1 MFKQKILFL
10 DIYKK
15 ENFRINKD
23 VNGGFGTGNNYVG
36 GFFTRFLA
44 KYQKES
50 IFWPPIYLAS
60 SMGVAESLGHYC
72 EYSTNLKDAKNLFEI
87 FILSSSIVACETE
100 IMAIKFLRE
109 FRVPILVIGPF
120 ASTCPEKYV
129 QNGANVLIG
138 EPDTALFTNPEILNQ
153 LGTQAK
159 KIYPS
164 KQISKIENLPLP
176 SWKKIFSH
184 KKCVM
189 GFLGTGYS
197 LPIYAS
203 RGCPYSCFN
212 YCTYPLQQGRNL
224 RNDSIDKL
232 IDNIEFYIK
241 ELNVKSFLFRDPVFT
256 INRKRVIDI
265 CKEIIKRNIK
275 IVWGAELHLKDID
288 NELANIMAKAGLRVV
303 FVGIESI
310 NPESIKKT
318 KRQNTPQDKQKNSI
332 RILEKNGISVKAMF
346 IFGFPGDNL
355 NNALKTIKY
364 ALTLPIT
371 YLQFSVFT
379 PYPGTPIFSEYK
391 DKITAKNYEE
401 FTQWRLVFNHENLN
415 NNQIKYLLN
424 KSYKTFYSSIF
435 RLIKIFYRILKIE
448 IRKNFGLF

>member
-1 MFKQKILFL
+1 MSNLRILFL
-10 DIYKK
+10 DIYKN
-15 ENFRINKD
+15 EGFRINKD

-36 GFFTRFLA
+36 GIFTKLLA

-60 SMGVAESLGHYC
+60 TMGVAESLGHKCKYT
-72 EYSTNLKDAKNLFEI
+72 TNIKDANYNFDI

-100 IMAIKFLRE
+100 IKAIRFLRN

-120 ASTCPEKYV
+120 ASTCPKKYNE
-129 QNGANVLIG
+129 NGANVLIG
-138 EPDTALFTNPEILNQ
+138 EPDTSLLTNPKILKE
-153 LGTQAK
+153 LKTKGDI
-159 KIYPS
+159 IYPS
-164 KQISKIENLPLP
+164 NIPALIEELPLP
-176 SWKKIFSH
+176 SWAEIFRH

-189 GFLGTGYS
+189 GFLGSGYS
-197 LPIYAS
+197 LPIFAS

-224 RNDSIDKL
+224 RNESIKRLVDQ
-232 IDNIEFYIK
+232 IEFYIK
-241 ELNVKSFLFRDPVFT
+241 NLKVKSFLFRDPVFT
-256 INRKRVIDI
+256 INRKRVIEI
-265 CKEIIKRNIK
+265 CKEIIKRKIK

-288 NELANIMAKAGLRVV
+288 NELASIMAKAGLRVV

-310 NPESIKKT
+310 NPESIKRT
-318 KRQNTPQDKQKNSI
+318 KRQNAPVDKQLSSI
-332 RILEKNGISVKAMF
+332 KILERNGISVKAMF

-364 ALTLPIT
+364 ALSLPIT

-391 DKITAKNYEE
+391 NKITAHDYEQY
-401 FTQWRLVFNHENLN
+401 TQWDLVFDHENLSN
-415 NNQIKYLLN
+415 FDIKYLLN
-424 KSYKTFYSSIF
+424 KSYKDFYSSF
-435 RLIKIFYRILKIE
+435 LRLFKIFYRITKIE
-448 IRKNFGLF
+448 MRKNFGLF

>member
-1 MFKQKILFL
+1 MSNLKILFL

-15 ENFRINKD
+15 ESFRINKD

-36 GFFTRFLA
+36 GFFTKLLA

-60 SMGVAESLGHYC
+60 TMGVTKKLGHKCKYT
-72 EYSTNLKDAKNLFEI
+72 TNLKDANYNFDI

-100 IMAIKFLRE
+100 IQAAQFLRN

-120 ASTCPEKYV
+120 ASTCPEKYI

-138 EPDTALFTNPEILNQ
+138 EPDTALLSNPQILNQ
-153 LGTQAK
+153 LEIKGET
-159 KIYPS
+159 IYPS
-164 KQISKIENLPLP
+164 NKPASIEELPLP
-176 SWKKIFSH
+176 SWKEIFKH

-189 GFLGTGYS
+189 GFLGSGYS

-224 RNDSIDKL
+224 RNDSIKRIVDQ
-232 IDNIEFYIK
+232 IDFYIK
-241 ELNVKSFLFRDPVFT
+241 TLKVKSFLFRDPVFT

-265 CKEIIKRNIK
+265 CKEIIKRKIK

-288 NELANIMAKAGLRVV
+288 NELAMIMSQAGLRVV

-318 KRQNTPQDKQKNSI
+318 KRQNAPIDKQLSSI
-332 RILEKNGISVKAMF
+332 KILEQNGISVKAMF
-346 IFGFPGDNL
+346 IFGFPGDNF

-391 DKITAKNYEE
+391 NKITAQNFEQY
-401 FTQWRLVFNHENLN
+401 TQWDLVFNHENLTKFD
-415 NNQIKYLLN
+415 IKYLLD
-424 KSYKTFYSSIF
+424 KSYKSFYSSF
-435 RLIKIFYRILKIE
+435 LRLLKIFYRITKIE
-448 IRKNFGLF
+448 LRKKFGLF

>member
-1 MFKQKILFL
+1 MSNLKILFL
-10 DIYKK
+10 DIYKN
-15 ENFRINKD
+15 EGFRINKD

-36 GFFTRFLA
+36 GLFTKLLA

-60 SMGVAESLGHYC
+60 TMGVVESFGNKCKYT
-72 EYSTNLKDAKNLFEI
+72 TNLKDANSNFNV
-87 FILSSSIVACETE
+87 FILSSSIVACESE
-100 IMAIKFLRE
+100 IEAIRFLKKFKI
-109 FRVPILVIGPF
+109 PILIIGPF
-120 ASTCPEKYV
+120 ASTCPEKYI

-138 EPDTALFTNPEILNQ
+138 EPDTILLTNPEIFKQ
-153 LGTQAK
+153 LKNKGET
-159 KIYPS
+159 IYPFNKPAS
-164 KQISKIENLPLP
+164 IEELPIP
-176 SWKKIFSH
+176 SWGEIFKH

-189 GFLGTGYS
+189 GFLGSGYS

-224 RNDSIDKL
+224 RNESIRRL
-232 IDNIEFYIK
+232 IDQIEYYINNLK
-241 ELNVKSFLFRDPVFT
+241 VKSFLFRDPVFT

-265 CKEIIKRNIK
+265 CKEIIRRKIK

-288 NELANIMAKAGLRVV
+288 NELASIMAKAGLRVV

-310 NPESIKKT
+310 NPESIKRT
-318 KRQNTPQDKQKNSI
+318 KRQNAPIDKQLSSI
-332 RILEKNGISVKAMF
+332 KILEQNGISVKAMF

-355 NNALKTIKY
+355 NNALKTINY

-391 DKITAKNYEE
+391 NKITAKNYEQY
-401 FTQWRLVFNHENLN
+401 TQWDLVFNHENLTDFD
-415 NNQIKYLLN
+415 IKYLLN
-424 KSYKTFYSSIF
+424 KSYKNFYSSF
-435 RLIKIFYRILKIE
+435 SRLLKILYRITKIE
-448 IRKNFGLF
+448 IRKKFGLF

>member
-1 MFKQKILFL
+1 MSNLKILFL
-10 DIYKK
+10 DIYKN
-15 ENFRINKD
+15 ESFRINKD

-36 GFFTRFLA
+36 GLFTKLLA

-50 IFWPPIYLAS
+50 IFWPPIYFAS
-60 SMGVAESLGHYC
+60 TMGVAESFKHDCKYT
-72 EYSTNLKDAKNLFEI
+72 TNLEDANNNFDI

-100 IMAIKFLRE
+100 IKAIRILKDL
-109 FRVPILVIGPF
+109 RVPILVIGPF
-120 ASTCPEKYV
+120 ASTCPEKYIK
-129 QNGANVLIG
+129 NGANVLIG
-138 EPDTALFTNPEILNQ
+138 EPDTALLTNPKILNE
-153 LGTQAK
+153 LKTEGDV
-159 KIYPS
+159 IHPS
-164 KQISKIENLPLP
+164 NIPASIEDLPLP
-176 SWKKIFSH
+176 SWAEIFKH

-189 GFLGTGYS
+189 GFLGSGNS

-224 RNDSIDKL
+224 RNESIKRLVDQ
-232 IDNIEFYIK
+232 IEFYIRDLK
-241 ELNVKSFLFRDPVFT
+241 VKSFLFRDPVFT

-265 CKEIIKRNIK
+265 CKEIIRRKIK
-275 IVWGAELHLKDID
+275 IVWGAELHLKDVD
-288 NELANIMAKAGLRVV
+288 YELASIMSKAGLRIV

-318 KRQNTPQDKQKNSI
+318 KRQNAPIDKQLSSI
-332 RILEKNGISVKAMF
+332 KILERNGISVKAMF

-364 ALTLPIT
+364 ALRLPIT

-391 DKITAKNYEE
+391 NKITAKNYEQY
-401 FTQWRLVFNHENLN
+401 TQWDLVFNHENLN
-415 NNQIKYLLN
+415 NFDIKYLLN
-424 KSYKTFYSSIF
+424 KSYKDFYSSLL
-435 RLIKIFYRILKIE
+435 RLLKIFYRITKIE
-448 IRKNFGLF
+448 MRKKFGLF